1 MYNNNWWLC
10 YSTITITIT
19 ITLNLQLF
27 HNFVMLKNIVCNV
40 YPVWDMCLSHKGVSP
55 AIVWL
60 FIQFV
65 SRLVVYFFNH
75 LSLFWSSWWLVTYD
89 PMNTAYILTWWC
101 TTSALIQIIIMSA
114 VLRPCFLWVVTFW
127 DHIFMP
133 SRLCKHNHF
142 LSCENVLHDLVSTR
156 LLFAL
161 HKMKTNIWY
170 MENMNYCYY

>member
-40 YPVWDMCLSHKGVSP
+40 FPVWDMCLSHKGVSP

-65 SRLVVYFFNH
+65 SRLVVYFFCH
-75 LSLFWSSWWLVTYD
+75 LSL
-89 PMNTAYILTWWC
+89 ILLMI
-101 TTSALIQIIIMSA
+101 S
-114 VLRPCFLWVVTFW
+114 
-127 DHIFMP
+127 
-133 SRLCKHNHF
+133 
-142 LSCENVLHDLVSTR
+142 
-156 LLFAL
+156 
-161 HKMKTNIWY
+161 NIWSNEY
-170 MENMNYCYY
+170 SLHSNMMMYYKCLNTDNHNVCSPQALFLMSCNILRSYIYAFSFV